1 MSEYQVIAFRA
12 IDRPVSAENLKFM
25 EEQSSRAEIT
35 PWTFDNEY
43 HYGDFRGDESEM
55 LRRGYDLFV
64 HYSSFGTRKTMIR
77 LPQGLPDPQAA
88 EPYFVDD
95 AFQYLSDKKGRG
107 GTLCVEPYL
116 EEPDDLWNVGEI
128 VERLISL
135 REEIVAGDLRPLYLA
150 YLAAIGDGNHGW
162 EQPQDVPVPA
172 GLGKLTDAQF
182 ALAEFYDFSR
192 SFLEVVA
199 EGSPQAPPATDPTR
213 AYAFWIEEQ
222 DAAIKNA
229 WLVDLMSKV
238 DSSVRAEMLAEF
250 REARGAVPWPTVRI
264 ERTMEELHARAEVL
278 QQKADQKAAAKKLAA
293 ERKALEAEELRRAK
307 RRGEISKSPERFLGE
322 TEQLVAK
329 RGKDSFREAAEIL
342 ADIRSAFAGTKRA
355 DLADRQAEKLRN
367 THPTLTHLIGAL
379 RREGFLP
386 KK

>member
-1 MSEYQVIAFRA
+1 MSEYQVVAFRA
-12 IDRPVSAENLKFM
+12 IDRPVTAENLEFM

-35 PWTFDNEY
+35 PWSFDNVY
-43 HYGDFRGDESEM
+43 NYGDFRGDELEM

-64 HYSSFGTRKTMIR
+64 HYANFGTRKVMIR

-88 EPYFVDD
+88 GPYFVED
-95 AFQYLSDKKGRG
+95 AFYFVADETGRG
-107 GTLCVEPYL
+107 GSLCIEPYL
-116 EEPDDLWNVGEI
+116 EEPDDTGLYDELVG
-128 VERLISL
+128 RLIPL
-135 REEIVAGDLRPLYLA
+135 RDEIVAGDLRPLYLA
-150 YLAAIGDGNHGW
+150 YLAAIGDSNHDW
-162 EQPQDVPVPA
+162 EESLEAPIPA
-172 GLGKLTDAQF
+172 GMGELTDAQA

-192 SFLEVVA
+192 SFLDVIA
-199 EGSPQAPPATDPTR
+199 EGSPAPPDADDPTQ
-213 AYAFWIEEQ
+213 AYAAWVQEQ
-222 DAAIKNA
+222 DTAIKDA
-229 WLVDLMSKV
+229 WLVDLMANAASL
-238 DSSVRAEMLAEF
+238 VRAEMLAEF
-250 REARGAVPWPTVRI
+250 REARGAVAWPTVRL

-307 RRGEISKSPERFLGE
+307 RRGEISKAPERFLQQ
-322 TEQLVAK
+322 TEELVAK

-342 ADIRSAFAGTKRA
+342 ADMRSAFAGTDRA
-355 DLADRQAEKLRN
+355 DLAARQAEKLRN

>member
-1 MSEYQVIAFRA
+1 MSEYQLIAFRA

-43 HYGDFRGDESEM
+43 HYGDFRGDELEM

-64 HYSSFGTRKTMIR
+64 HYASFGTRKAMIR

-88 EPYFVDD
+88 EPYFVEE
-95 AFQYLSDKKGRG
+95 AFYYVPDKKGRG
-107 GTLCVEPYL
+107 GTLCIEPYL
-116 EEPDDLWNVGEI
+116 EAPDDTGIDGDLI
-128 VERLISL
+128 DRLMPL

-150 YLAAIGDGNHGW
+150 YLAAIGDSNHDW
-162 EQPQDVPVPA
+162 EEPQDVPVPA
-172 GLGKLTDAQF
+172 GLGELTDAQY
-182 ALAEFYDFSR
+182 ALAEFYEFSR
-192 SFLEVVA
+192 SFLEAVA
-199 EGSPQAPPATDPTR
+199 EGSPPAPPMTDPTQ
-213 AYAFWIEEQ
+213 AYASWIEEQ

-229 WLVDLMSKV
+229 WLVDLMAKA

-250 REARGAVPWPTVRI
+250 REARGAVAWPTVRI
-264 ERTMEELHARAEVL
+264 ERTMEELRATAEAV
-278 QQKADQKAAAKKLAA
+278 QAKANQKAAARKLAA

-307 RRGEISKSPERFLGE
+307 RRGEISKSPERFLEE

-329 RGKDSFREAAEIL
+329 RGRDSFREAAEIL
-342 ADIRSAFAGTKRA
+342 ADMRSAFAGTKRA